1 MILNNIELN
10 TRFPILVSQ
19 SKIGYKQYNTIAL
32 LSKNKCQIVSTN

>member
-1 MILNNIELN
+1 
-10 TRFPILVSQ
+10 VSQ